1 MSKILCICF
10 IVVRIRHFVVVVVAA
25 ECPED
30 LLRAKD
36 MLKCIVKSGVTI
48 LTLVKLKL

>member
-1 MSKILCICF
+1 MSKIICICF
-10 IVVRIRHFVVVVVAA
+10 IVARRRHFVVVVVA

-30 LLRAKD
+30 LLRAID

-48 LTLVKLKL
+48 LILVKLKL